1 MIQESKQLFNLGQVV
16 ATPVAITTFEKVD
29 ETMSSLLSRHV
40 GGDWGNLHEE
50 DKTTN
55 DEAVKEGY
63 RILSAYKL
71 SDGTKIW
78 IITEADRSSTCIL
91 LPEEY

>member
-1 MIQESKQLFNLGQVV
+1 MIQESKQLFDLGQVV
-16 ATPVAITTFEKVD
+16 ATPGAIVTFEKVD
-29 ETMSSLLSRHV
+29 ETIVSLLSRHV
-40 GGDWGNLHEE
+40 RGDWGNLHEE

>member
-1 MIQESKQLFNLGQVV
+1 MIQQSKQLFNLGQIV
-16 ATPVAITTFEKVD
+16 ATPGAIATFERVD
-29 ETMSSLLSRHV
+29 ELMVALLSRHV
-40 GGDWGNLHEE
+40 RGDWGVLHEE
-50 DKTTN
+50 DKTAN
-55 DEAVKEGY
+55 DEAVTEGF

-78 IITEADRSSTCIL
+78 IITEGDRSSTTIL